1 MKDERRG
8 RQSRPAEDYSDAD
21 MTLPNALRPEQRGRA
36 TGSTTQKA
44 LPAPPAGMALPP
56 SPAPVFERV
65 SRTTASGMPAPVPG
79 LAAERVPRSTSS
91 EPPTQQGRTADNAD
105 VIARQVAHAAA
116 QLNAREQARD
126 TGRDP
131 ARETVRDPPR
141 EPAARELVREPA
153 REPIPEPV
161 IPERA
166 AEVPPVRNTTVF
178 HRAALGSDISE
189 LVRVQRL
196 PATHPFDPR
205 LFMLTAPDSAAAAS
219 FRVLRHRLIERLSG
233 KVILVTSPRAAE
245 GKTVCAANLALAL
258 GEAARAR
265 VALLETNFRNPSLA
279 RLLGFQPPVCLRE
292 QLERHR
298 MLPTQPWVV
307 VENVAPW
314 LHCAA
319 VAPET
324 PSGPILDGPMVARCI
339 ENFRRAGYD
348 FIVIDSPAIL
358 GSADVNLIE
367 ESADGIL
374 IALWSRRSRGRVLR
388 RAIEQIGKTKLLGS
402 VLLGT

>member
-8 RQSRPAEDYSDAD
+8 RQSRPSEDFSEAD
-21 MTLPNALRPEQRGRA
+21 MTLPNALRPEQKGRV

-44 LPAPPAGMALPP
+44 LPAPPAGLPP
-56 SPAPVFERV
+56 PPPAPVFERV

-79 LAAERVPRSTSS
+79 QVRGLAAERVPRSTASD
-91 EPPTQQGRTADNAD
+91 PPTLEVRPPDHADI
-105 VIARQVAHAAA
+105 IARQVAHAAA
-116 QLNAREQARD
+116 QLSARELARA
-126 TGRDP
+126 P
-131 ARETVRDPPR
+131 VREPPR
-141 EPAARELVREPA
+141 EPTREPV
-153 REPIPEPV
+153 PEPV

-166 AEVPPVRNTTVF
+166 AEVPPARNTTVF
-178 HRAALGSDISE
+178 HRAALGSDASD

-196 PATHPFDPR
+196 PAAYPLDPR

-258 GEAARAR
+258 GEAARSR
-265 VALLETNFRNPSLA
+265 VALLEANFRSPSLA

-298 MLPTQPWVV
+298 ALPTQPWVV

-314 LHCAA
+314 LHVAA
-319 VAPET
+319 VAPDT
-324 PSGPILDGPMVARCI
+324 PSGPLLDGPMLARCI
-339 ENFRRAGYD
+339 DNFRRAGYD

-367 ESADGIL
+367 ESADGVL
-374 IALWSRRSRGRVLR
+374 ISLWSRRSRGRLLR

-402 VLLGT
+402 VLLGI